1 MKSESMLR
9 DYQLEMLDRLHLA
22 WEKHQSV
29 MVQMPT
35 GVGKTHLMA
44 EAIRNEELRIK
55 NEEFRNEIKIKRKE
69 FKIQNSS
76 AVASG
81 GVLVVAHRIEL
92 IEQISRTLDKFGIE
106 HGLIVSGKPVDETKQ
121 VQVASIQ
128 TLSRRICHTEITE
141 NTEINFTTDLTDLTD
156 YANLKGLIEQSP
168 ISNLQSSIFNFQS
181 SISNLQSPTSNLQSS
196 ISNFQSPISSLHFS
210 LIIID
215 EAHHALAKTYK
226 MLWDRWPEARFLG
239 LTATPCRMNHAGF
252 TDLFRK
258 ILVSWPIQEFIDKGW
273 LSDFDYISARPDN
286 LMMQRIASL
295 QKRGADGDYQTKEMA
310 TVMDVPESIEHL
322 YNTYRQ
328 YVNGKKGIVYAIDR
342 EHARHITAYY
352 QEHGVSCCW
361 IEAKTPAAERER
373 LIEDYRADRI
383 KVCVNVDIL
392 GEGVDFPEVEFIQL
406 ARPTLSLS
414 KYLQQVGRGMRVSK
428 GKECVT
434 ILDQV
439 GLYQTFGLPTDERDW
454 IRMFTGKIAG
464 RAGQGGERPIIIR
477 EEEDEKE
484 LVNLDMVRIKR
495 RGEKHTGV
503 EMFMQGGKYGVM
515 YDGDITCPAE
525 FEHIR
530 RISDGYF
537 ALATY
542 PYNIY
547 RNKVTVI
554 DLQGRD
560 QNVSLYGKVKQDGDL
575 FYGKSASGEMRY
587 WDGKGMTYY
596 DTLPEFERV
605 GNLDMIRV
613 AGGQYKLRRPSPLMP
628 YTVSKKEIF
637 YNDKLTVIGDI
648 IILNDGNSTVLKPQ
662 WYFGYKVQ
670 IEARKDGRKV
680 LRWVTLA
687 DGLTDEYTTSMID
700 GSRRPFWKDAKMTN
714 AATGRMEYLSPE
726 WVERETRRKAFEEMR
741 SQLSRNKNDW
751 SLTEDMVQSHMNR
764 RKRKEV

>member
-1 MKSESMLR
+1 MPKETILR

-35 GVGKTHLMA
+35 GVGKTVLLA
-44 EAIRNEELRIK
+44 EEIRNERLRVK
-55 NEEFRNEIKIKRKE
+55 CSRAF
-69 FKIQNSS
+69 
-76 AVASG
+76 

-92 IEQISRTLDKFGIE
+92 IEQISRILDKFGIE
-106 HGLIVSGKPVDETKQ
+106 HGMIVSGKPIDETKQ

-128 TLSRRICHTEITE
+128 TLSRRTLDE
-141 NTEINFTTDLTDLTD
+141 D
-156 YANLKGLIEQSP
+156 
-168 ISNLQSSIFNFQS
+168 
-181 SISNLQSPTSNLQSS
+181 
-196 ISNFQSPISSLHFS
+196 FS
-210 LIIID
+210 LIVID

-239 LTATPCRMNHAGF
+239 LTATPCRMNHVGF
-252 TDLFRK
+252 TELFRK

-286 LMMQRIASL
+286 PMMQKIAGL
-295 QKRGADGDYQTKEMA
+295 EKRGADGDYQTREMA

-322 YNTYRQ
+322 YNTYKQ
-328 YVNGKKGIVYAIDR
+328 YVDGKKGIVYAINR
-342 EHARHITAYY
+342 EHARHITKYY

-373 LIEDYRADRI
+373 LIEDYRADKI

-414 KYLQQVGRGMRVSK
+414 KYLQQVGRGMRVSE

-454 IRMFTGKIAG
+454 IRMFTGKVAG
-464 RAGQGGERPIIIR
+464 KAGMAGERPIIIR
-477 EEEDEKE
+477 EEEEKE
-484 LVNLDMVRIKR
+484 LVNLEMVRIKR
-495 RGEKHTGV
+495 RGETHIGV
-503 EMFMQGGKYGVM
+503 EMFMQGGKYGIM
-515 YDGDITCPAE
+515 YGGDITCPAE
-525 FEHIR
+525 FEHIE
-530 RISDGYF
+530 RISDGYY

-554 DLQGRD
+554 DLQGRN
-560 QNVSLYGKVKQDGDL
+560 QNVALYGKVTQEGDL
-575 FYGKSASGEMRY
+575 FYGRSASGKMVY
-587 WDGKGMTYY
+587 WDGKGWTYY

-613 AGGQYKLRRPSPLMP
+613 DGGKYMLRRPSALLP
-628 YTVSKKEIF
+628 YAVSKKDIF
-637 YNDKLTVIGDI
+637 YNDKLTIIGDI

-662 WYFGYKVQ
+662 WYFGQRMQ
-670 IEARKDGRKV
+670 IDARKDGKK
-680 LRWVTLA
+680 LYRWVTLSE
-687 DGLTDEYTTSMID
+687 GLTDEYSTNISN
-700 GSRRPFWKDAKMTN
+700 GSCRPYWGDAKMIN
-714 AATGRMEYLSPE
+714 AATGRLEYLSPE
-726 WVERETRRKAFEEMR
+726 WVKQQKWRKAFEELR
-741 SQLSRNKNDW
+741 SQMPQERNSWTISK
-751 SLTEDMVQSHMNR
+751 EMVQAFLDN
-764 RKRKEV
+764 KYK

>member
-1 MKSESMLR
+1 MPNRTILR

-35 GVGKTHLMA
+35 GVGKTVLLA
-44 EAIRNEELRIK
+44 EEIREV
-55 NEEFRNEIKIKRKE
+55 FKINK

-76 AVASG
+76 AVTSG

-92 IEQISRTLDKFGIE
+92 IDQISRTLDKFGIE

-128 TLSRRICHTEITE
+128 TLSRRFG
-141 NTEINFTTDLTDLTD
+141 FTDDSSEGKNIDFD
-156 YANLKGLIEQSP
+156 YTP
-168 ISNLQSSIFNFQS
+168 
-181 SISNLQSPTSNLQSS
+181 
-196 ISNFQSPISSLHFS
+196 S

-226 MLWDRWPEARFLG
+226 MLWDRWPSARFLG

-252 TDLFRK
+252 TELFRK

-295 QKRGADGDYQTKEMA
+295 EKRGADGDYQTREMA
-310 TVMDVPESIEHL
+310 TVLDVPESIEHL
-322 YNTYRQ
+322 FNTYRQ
-328 YVNGKKGIVYAIDR
+328 YADGKKGIVYAIDR
-342 EHARHITAYY
+342 EHARHITEYY
-352 QEHGVSCCW
+352 QGHGVNCCW
-361 IEAKTPAAERER
+361 IEAKTPATERER

-414 KYLQQVGRGMRVSK
+414 KYLQQVGRGMRASK
-428 GKECVT
+428 GKECVM

-464 RAGQGGERPIIIR
+464 KAGVGEERPIIIR
-477 EEEDEKE
+477 EDEEEKE
-484 LVNLDMVRIKR
+484 LVNLEMVRIKR

-503 EMFMQGGKYGVM
+503 EMFMQGGKYGIM

-525 FEHIR
+525 FEHIK
-530 RISDGYF
+530 RISDGYY

-554 DLQGRD
+554 DLHGRN
-560 QNVSLYGKVKQDGDL
+560 QNVALYGKVTQEGDL
-575 FYGKSASGEMRY
+575 FYGKSASGKMVY
-587 WDGKGMTYY
+587 WDGKGWTYY
-596 DTLPEFERV
+596 ESVPKFERV

-613 AGGQYKLRRPSPLMP
+613 GGGKYMLRRQSSLLP
-628 YTVSKKEIF
+628 YAVSKKEIF

-662 WYFGYKVQ
+662 WYFGHKMQ
-670 IEARKDGRKV
+670 IDARKDGKK
-680 LRWVTLA
+680 LYRWVTLSE
-687 DGLTDEYTTSMID
+687 GLTDEYSTDISN
-700 GSRRPFWKDAKMTN
+700 GSHYPYWGDAKMIN
-714 AATGRMEYLSPE
+714 AASGKMEYLNPD
-726 WVERETRRKAFEEMR
+726 WVKQQRWRKAFEELR
-741 SQLSRNKNDW
+741 SQLSQKSNSRIITEEMIQAYLDRN
-751 SLTEDMVQSHMNR
+751 HH
-764 RKRKEV
+764 

>member
-1 MKSESMLR
+1 MPKETILR

-35 GVGKTHLMA
+35 GVGKTVLLA
-44 EAIRNEELRIK
+44 EEIRNERLRVK
-55 NEEFRNEIKIKRKE
+55 CSRAF
-69 FKIQNSS
+69 
-76 AVASG
+76 

-92 IEQISRTLDKFGIE
+92 IDQISKTLDKFGIE
-106 HGLIVSGKPVDETKQ
+106 HGMIVSGKPIDETKQ

-128 TLSRRICHTEITE
+128 TLSRRTLNE
-141 NTEINFTTDLTDLTD
+141 D
-156 YANLKGLIEQSP
+156 
-168 ISNLQSSIFNFQS
+168 
-181 SISNLQSPTSNLQSS
+181 
-196 ISNFQSPISSLHFS
+196 FS
-210 LIIID
+210 LIVID

-226 MLWDRWPEARFLG
+226 MLWDRWPSARFLG

-252 TDLFRK
+252 MDLFRK

-286 LMMQRIASL
+286 LMMQKIAGL
-295 QKRGADGDYQTKEMA
+295 EKRGADGDYQTKEMA

-322 YNTYRQ
+322 YNTYKQ
-328 YVNGKKGIVYAIDR
+328 YVDGKKGIVYAINR
-342 EHARHITAYY
+342 EHARHITEYY

-373 LIEDYRADRI
+373 LIEDYRADKI

-414 KYLQQVGRGMRVSK
+414 KYLQQVGRGMRVSE

-464 RAGQGGERPIIIR
+464 KAGLIGERPIIIR
-477 EEEDEKE
+477 EEEEKE
-484 LVNLDMVRIKR
+484 LVNLEMVRIKR
-495 RGEKHTGV
+495 RGEKHIGV
-503 EMFMQGGKYGVM
+503 EMFMQGGKYGIM
-515 YDGDITCPAE
+515 YGGDITCPAE
-525 FEHIR
+525 FEHIE
-530 RISDGYF
+530 RISDGYY

-554 DLQGRD
+554 DLQGRN
-560 QNVSLYGKVKQDGDL
+560 QNVALYGKVTQEGDL
-575 FYGKSASGEMRY
+575 FYGRSASGKMVY
-587 WDGKGMTYY
+587 WDGKGWTYY

-613 AGGQYKLRRPSPLMP
+613 DGGKYMLRRPSALLP
-628 YTVSKKEIF
+628 YAVSKKDIF
-637 YNDKLTVIGDI
+637 YNDKLTIIGDI

-662 WYFGYKVQ
+662 WYFGQRMQ
-670 IEARKDGRKV
+670 IDARKDGKK
-680 LRWVTLA
+680 LYRWVTLSE
-687 DGLTDEYTTSMID
+687 GLTDEYSTNISN
-700 GSRRPFWKDAKMTN
+700 GSCRPYWGDAKMIN
-714 AATGRMEYLSPE
+714 AATGRLEYLSPE
-726 WVERETRRKAFEEMR
+726 WVKQQKWRKAFEELR
-741 SQLSRNKNDW
+741 SQMPQERNSWTISK
-751 SLTEDMVQSHMNR
+751 EMVQAFLDN
-764 RKRKEV
+764 KYK

>member
-1 MKSESMLR
+1 MKYGMQLR
-9 DYQLEMLDRLHLA
+9 DYQKEMLERLHHA

-35 GVGKTHLMA
+35 GTGKTVLLA
-44 EAIRNEELRIK
+44 KVIRNSFTPNSSSVGEK
-55 NEEFRNEIKIKRKE
+55 KIKRVRK
-69 FKIQNSS
+69 KSPSI
-76 AVASG
+76 
-81 GVLVVAHRIEL
+81 LIVAHRIEL
-92 IEQISRTLDKFGIE
+92 IEQISRTLDKFSIK
-106 HGLIVSGKPVDETKQ
+106 HGLIVSGKPIDSTKP

-128 TLSRRICHTEITE
+128 TLSRRIIQTASTEGTE
-141 NTEINFTTDLTDLTD
+141 SSLSTINF
-156 YANLKGLIEQSP
+156 
-168 ISNLQSSIFNFQS
+168 
-181 SISNLQSPTSNLQSS
+181 
-196 ISNFQSPISSLHFS
+196 SLV
-210 LIIID
+210 IID
-215 EAHHALAKTYK
+215 EAHHTLAKTYK
-226 MLWDRWPEARFLG
+226 MLWDRWPFARFLG
-239 LTATPCRMNHAGF
+239 LTATPCRMNHDGF

-295 QKRGADGDYQTKEMA
+295 EKRGADGDYQTKEMA

-322 YNTYRQ
+322 YNTYKQ
-328 YVNGKKGIVYAIDR
+328 YVDGKKGIVYAIDR
-342 EHARHITAYY
+342 EHARHITEYY

-373 LIEDYRADRI
+373 LVEDYRADRI

-414 KYLQQVGRGMRVSK
+414 KYLQQVGRGMRVSE

-464 RAGQGGERPIIIR
+464 KAGQVVERPIIIR
-477 EEEDEKE
+477 DEDEQKE
-484 LVNLDMVRIKR
+484 LVNLEMVRIKR
-495 RGEKHTGV
+495 RGEKHSGI

-542 PYNIY
+542 PYYMY

-560 QNVSLYGKVKQDGDL
+560 QRVAFYGNVRQEGDL
-575 FYGKSASGEMRY
+575 FCGRSSSGKIQY
-587 WDGKGMTYY
+587 WDGKGRAYY
-596 DTLPEFERV
+596 DSPPEFERV
-605 GNLDMIRV
+605 GNLDMV
-613 AGGQYKLRRPSPLMP
+613 KVGKGQYKLRRPSPLMP
-628 YTVSKKEIF
+628 YMVKKRDIF
-637 YNDKLTVIGDI
+637 YNDKLTVINDI

-662 WYFGYKVQ
+662 WYFGYKMQ
-670 IEARKDGRKV
+670 IAARKDGRKIF
-680 LRWVTLA
+680 RWVTLA
-687 DGLTDEYTTSMID
+687 DGLTDEYSTSIIG
-700 GSRRPFWKDAKMTN
+700 GSSRPFWKDAKMTN
-714 AATGRMEYLSPE
+714 AATGKLEYLSPE
-726 WVERETRRKAFEEMR
+726 WVENEIRKQAFDELR
-741 SQLSRNKNDW
+741 SELSK
-751 SLTEDMVQSHMNR
+751 
-764 RKRKEV
+764 KRSS

>member
-1 MKSESMLR
+1 MTKEMILR
-9 DYQLEMLDRLHLA
+9 DYQLEMLDRLHQA

-44 EAIRNEELRIK
+44 EVIHQL
-55 NEEFRNEIKIKRKE
+55 EIHNSQ
-69 FKIQNSS
+69 FKIE
-76 AVASG
+76 G
-81 GVLVVAHRIEL
+81 GVLIVAHRIEL
-92 IEQISRTLDKFGIE
+92 IEQISQTLDRFGIE
-106 HGLIVSGKPVDETKQ
+106 HGLIVSGKSLTPNPSPKGEGNFNGEGSGRAR

-128 TLSRRICHTEITE
+128 TLARRLERTD
-141 NTEINFTTDLTDLTD
+141 NLDSNRVAKNNF
-156 YANLKGLIEQSP
+156 
-168 ISNLQSSIFNFQS
+168 
-181 SISNLQSPTSNLQSS
+181 
-196 ISNFQSPISSLHFS
+196 SLSTFHFS

-226 MLWDRWPEARFLG
+226 MLWDRWPSARFLG

-252 TDLFRK
+252 TDLFSK

-286 LMMQRIASL
+286 HMMQRIAGL
-295 QKRGADGDYQTKEMA
+295 EKRGADGDYQTKEMA
-310 TVMDVPESIEHL
+310 AVMDVPESIEHL
-322 YNTYRQ
+322 YNTYKQ
-328 YVNGKKGIVYAIDR
+328 YVDGKKGIVYAIDR
-342 EHARHITAYY
+342 EHARHITEYY

-373 LIEDYRADRI
+373 LVEAYRADKI

-414 KYLQQVGRGMRVSK
+414 KYLQQVGRGMRISK

-454 IRMFTGKIAG
+454 TQMFTGKIAG
-464 RAGQGGERPIIIR
+464 KAGQVGERPVIIR
-477 EEEDEKE
+477 DEAEEKE

-495 RGEKHTGV
+495 RGEKHMGV

-515 YDGDITCPAE
+515 YDGDITCPAV

-554 DLQGRD
+554 DLQGCD
-560 QNVSLYGKVKQDGDL
+560 QKAALYGTVKQDGDL
-575 FYGKSASGEMRY
+575 FYGKSASGKMVY
-587 WDGKGMTYY
+587 WDGKGRTYY
-596 DTLPEFERV
+596 DSSPLFERV
-605 GNLDMIRV
+605 GNLDMVRV
-613 AGGQYKLRRPSPLMP
+613 ADGQYKLRRPSPLMP
-628 YTVSKKEIF
+628 YAVSKKDIF
-637 YNDKLTVIGDI
+637 YNDKLTVINDI
-648 IILNDGNSTVLKPQ
+648 IILNDENATVLKPQ
-662 WYFGYKVQ
+662 WYFGYKMQ
-670 IEARKDGRKV
+670 IPARKDGLK
-680 LRWVTLA
+680 LFRWVTLA
-687 DGLTDEYTTSMID
+687 DGLTDEYSSFLFN
-700 GSRRPFWKDAKMTN
+700 GSSRPFWKDAKMMN
-714 AATGRMEYLSPE
+714 AATGKMEYLSPE
-726 WVERETRRKAFEEMR
+726 WVESEKRRKAFSELR
-741 SQLSRNKNDW
+741 SQLSRKKSHW
-751 SLTEDMVQSHMNR
+751 VITEEMVRSHLERMH
-764 RKRKEV
+764 K

>member
-1 MKSESMLR
+1 MPKETILR

-35 GVGKTHLMA
+35 GVGKTVLLA
-44 EAIRNEELRIK
+44 EEIREV
-55 NEEFRNEIKIKRKE
+55 FKINK

-76 AVASG
+76 AVTSG

-92 IEQISRTLDKFGIE
+92 IDQISRTLDKFGIE

-128 TLSRRICHTEITE
+128 TLSRRLG
-141 NTEINFTTDLTDLTD
+141 FTDDSSEGKILDFD
-156 YANLKGLIEQSP
+156 YTP
-168 ISNLQSSIFNFQS
+168 
-181 SISNLQSPTSNLQSS
+181 
-196 ISNFQSPISSLHFS
+196 S

-226 MLWDRWPEARFLG
+226 MLWDKWPSARFLG

-258 ILVSWPIQEFIDKGW
+258 ILVSWSIQEFIDKGW

-286 LMMQRIASL
+286 LMMQRIAGL
-295 QKRGADGDYQTKEMA
+295 EKRGADGDYQTKEMA

-328 YVNGKKGIVYAIDR
+328 YVDGKKGIVYAIDR
-342 EHARHITAYY
+342 EHARHITKYY

-361 IEAKTPAAERER
+361 IEAKSPAAERER

-464 RAGQGGERPIIIR
+464 KAGSVGERPIIIR
-477 EEEDEKE
+477 EDEEER
-484 LVNLDMVRIKR
+484 NLSIWRWYASN
-495 RGEKHTGV
+495 GV
-503 EMFMQGGKYGVM
+503 EK
-515 YDGDITCPAE
+515 DTW
-525 FEHIR
+525 
-530 RISDGYF
+530 
-537 ALATY
+537 ALRCSCKAASMVSCTMVTLLAQ
-542 PYNIY
+542 PYLNI
-547 RNKVTVI
+547 
-554 DLQGRD
+554 
-560 QNVSLYGKVKQDGDL
+560 
-575 FYGKSASGEMRY
+575 SGEFR
-587 WDGKGMTYY
+587 T
-596 DTLPEFERV
+596 DTLLWQHILIIYI
-605 GNLDMIRV
+605 GIR
-613 AGGQYKLRRPSPLMP
+613 
-628 YTVSKKEIF
+628 
-637 YNDKLTVIGDI
+637 
-648 IILNDGNSTVLKPQ
+648 
-662 WYFGYKVQ
+662 
-670 IEARKDGRKV
+670 
-680 LRWVTLA
+680 
-687 DGLTDEYTTSMID
+687 
-700 GSRRPFWKDAKMTN
+700 
-714 AATGRMEYLSPE
+714 
-726 WVERETRRKAFEEMR
+726 
-741 SQLSRNKNDW
+741 
-751 SLTEDMVQSHMNR
+751 
-764 RKRKEV
+764 

>member
-1 MKSESMLR
+1 MPKETKLR
-9 DYQLEMLDRLHLA
+9 DYQLEMIDRLHLA

-44 EAIRNEELRIK
+44 EAIRE
-55 NEEFRNEIKIKRKE
+55 E
-69 FKIQNSS
+69 FKINKFKIPNSS

-81 GVLVVAHRIEL
+81 SVLVVAHRIEL
-92 IEQISRTLDKFGIE
+92 IDQISRTLDKFGIE

-128 TLSRRICHTEITE
+128 TLSRRILETS
-141 NTEINFTTDLTDLTD
+141 
-156 YANLKGLIEQSP
+156 KGNSDFSSQSAGAGGTLF
-168 ISNLQSSIFNFQS
+168 SF
-181 SISNLQSPTSNLQSS
+181 
-196 ISNFQSPISSLHFS
+196 HFS
-210 LIIID
+210 LIVID

-226 MLWDRWPEARFLG
+226 TLWDRWPSARFLG

-252 TDLFRK
+252 TELFRK

-295 QKRGADGDYQTKEMA
+295 EKRGADGDYQTREMA
-310 TVMDVPESIEHL
+310 TVLDVPESIEHL
-322 YNTYRQ
+322 FNTYRQ
-328 YVNGKKGIVYAIDR
+328 YADGKKGIVYAIDR
-342 EHARHITAYY
+342 EHARHITEYY
-352 QEHGVSCCW
+352 QEHGVNCCW
-361 IEAKTPAAERER
+361 IEAKTPATERER

-428 GKECVT
+428 GKECVM

-464 RAGQGGERPIIIR
+464 KAGVGGERPIIIR
-477 EEEDEKE
+477 EDEEEKE
-484 LVNLDMVRIKR
+484 LVNLEMVRIKR

-503 EMFMQGGKYGVM
+503 EMFMQGGKYGIM

-525 FEHIR
+525 FEHIK
-530 RISDGYF
+530 RISDGYY

-554 DLQGRD
+554 DLHGCD
-560 QNVSLYGKVKQDGDL
+560 QRAALYGPVKQDGDL
-575 FYGKSASGEMRY
+575 FYGKSASGEMVY
-587 WDGKGMTYY
+587 WDGKGRTYY
-596 DTLPEFERV
+596 DTPPKFERV

-613 AGGQYKLRRPSPLMP
+613 GGGKYMLRRQSSLLP
-628 YTVSKKEIF
+628 YAVSKKDIF

-648 IILNDGNSTVLKPQ
+648 VILNDGNSTVLKPQ
-662 WYFGYKVQ
+662 WFYGHKMQ
-670 IEARKDGRKV
+670 IDARKDGRK
-680 LRWVTLA
+680 LYRWVTLSE
-687 DGLTDEYTTSMID
+687 GLTDEYSAD
-700 GSRRPFWKDAKMTN
+700 FSNGSCRPCWEDAKMIN
-714 AATGRMEYLSPE
+714 AATGKMEYLSPD
-726 WVERETRRKAFEEMR
+726 WVKQHKWREAFEELR
-741 SQLSRNKNDW
+741 SQLSQKSNSRIITEEMIQAYLDRN
-751 SLTEDMVQSHMNR
+751 HH
-764 RKRKEV
+764 

>member
-1 MKSESMLR
+1 MTKETILR

-35 GVGKTHLMA
+35 GVGKTILLA
-44 EAIRNEELRIK
+44 EVIR
-55 NEEFRNEIKIKRKE
+55 EEFKINK

-92 IEQISRTLDKFGIE
+92 IDQISRTLDKFGIE

-128 TLSRRICHTEITE
+128 TLSRRLG
-141 NTEINFTTDLTDLTD
+141 FTDDSSEEKILDFE
-156 YANLKGLIEQSP
+156 YAP
-168 ISNLQSSIFNFQS
+168 
-181 SISNLQSPTSNLQSS
+181 
-196 ISNFQSPISSLHFS
+196 S

-286 LMMQRIASL
+286 LMMQRIAGL
-295 QKRGADGDYQTKEMA
+295 EKRGADGDYQTKEMA

-322 YNTYRQ
+322 YNTYKQ
-328 YVNGKKGIVYAIDR
+328 YVDGKKGIVYAIDR
-342 EHARHITAYY
+342 EHARHITKYY
-352 QEHGVSCCW
+352 QEHGVNCCW

-414 KYLQQVGRGMRVSK
+414 KYLQQVGRGMRVSQ

-439 GLYQTFGLPTDERDW
+439 GLYQSFGLPTDERDW

-464 RAGQGGERPIIIR
+464 KAGSVGERPIIIR

-484 LVNLDMVRIKR
+484 LVNLEMVRIKR
-495 RGEKHTGV
+495 RGEKHMGV

-515 YDGDITCPAE
+515 YDGDITCPAV

-554 DLQGRD
+554 DLHGCD
-560 QNVSLYGKVKQDGDL
+560 QRAALYGPVKQDGDL
-575 FYGKSASGEMRY
+575 FYGKSASGEMVY
-587 WDGKGMTYY
+587 WDGKGKIYY
-596 DTLPEFERV
+596 ESLPEFERV
-605 GNLDMIRV
+605 GNIDMIRV
-613 AGGQYKLRRPSPLMP
+613 EGGKYKLRRPSSLMP
-628 YTVSKKEIF
+628 YAVSKKEIF

-662 WYFGYKVQ
+662 WYFGHKMQ
-670 IEARKDGRKV
+670 IDARKDGKK
-680 LRWVTLA
+680 LYRWVTLSE
-687 DGLTDEYTTSMID
+687 GLTDEYSTDISN
-700 GSRRPFWKDAKMTN
+700 GSHYPYWGDAKMIN
-714 AATGRMEYLSPE
+714 AASGKMEYLNPD
-726 WVERETRRKAFEEMR
+726 WVKQQRWRKAFEELR
-741 SQLSRNKNDW
+741 SQVSQKRKNWDI
-751 SLTEDMVQSHMNR
+751 SQEMVQAYLDS
-764 RKRKEV
+764 KYK

>member
-1 MKSESMLR
+1 MPKETILR

-35 GVGKTHLMA
+35 GVGKTVLLA
-44 EAIRNEELRIK
+44 EEIRNERLRVK
-55 NEEFRNEIKIKRKE
+55 CSRAF
-69 FKIQNSS
+69 
-76 AVASG
+76 

-92 IEQISRTLDKFGIE
+92 IDQISKTLDKFGIE
-106 HGLIVSGKPVDETKQ
+106 HGMIVSGKPIDETKQ

-128 TLSRRICHTEITE
+128 TLSRRTLDE
-141 NTEINFTTDLTDLTD
+141 D
-156 YANLKGLIEQSP
+156 
-168 ISNLQSSIFNFQS
+168 
-181 SISNLQSPTSNLQSS
+181 
-196 ISNFQSPISSLHFS
+196 FS
-210 LIIID
+210 LIVID

-226 MLWDRWPEARFLG
+226 MLWDRWPSARFLG

-252 TDLFRK
+252 MDLFRK

-286 LMMQRIASL
+286 LMMQKIAGL
-295 QKRGADGDYQTKEMA
+295 EKRGADGDYQTKEMA

-322 YNTYRQ
+322 YNTYKQ
-328 YVNGKKGIVYAIDR
+328 YVDGKKGIVYAINR
-342 EHARHITAYY
+342 EHARHITEYY

-373 LIEDYRADRI
+373 LIEDYRADKI

-414 KYLQQVGRGMRVSK
+414 KYLQQVGRGMRVSE

-464 RAGQGGERPIIIR
+464 KAGLIGERPIIIR
-477 EEEDEKE
+477 EEEEKE
-484 LVNLDMVRIKR
+484 LVNLEMVRIKR
-495 RGEKHTGV
+495 RGEKHIGV
-503 EMFMQGGKYGVM
+503 EMFMQGGKYGIM
-515 YDGDITCPAE
+515 YGGDITCPAE
-525 FEHIR
+525 FEHIE
-530 RISDGYF
+530 RISDGYY

-554 DLQGRD
+554 DLQGRN
-560 QNVSLYGKVKQDGDL
+560 QNVALYGKVTQEGDL
-575 FYGKSASGEMRY
+575 FYGRSASGKMVY
-587 WDGKGMTYY
+587 WDGKGWTYY

-613 AGGQYKLRRPSPLMP
+613 DGGKYMLRRPSALLP
-628 YTVSKKEIF
+628 YAVSKKDIF
-637 YNDKLTVIGDI
+637 YNDKLTIIGDI

-662 WYFGYKVQ
+662 WYFGQRMQ
-670 IEARKDGRKV
+670 IDARKDGKK
-680 LRWVTLA
+680 LYRWVTLSE
-687 DGLTDEYTTSMID
+687 GLTDEYSTNISN
-700 GSRRPFWKDAKMTN
+700 GSCRPYWGDAKMIN
-714 AATGRMEYLSPE
+714 AATGRLEYLSPE
-726 WVERETRRKAFEEMR
+726 WVKQQKWRKAFEELR
-741 SQLSRNKNDW
+741 SQMPQERNSWTISK
-751 SLTEDMVQSHMNR
+751 EMVQAFLDN
-764 RKRKEV
+764 KYK

>member
-1 MKSESMLR
+1 MNKETFLR
-9 DYQLEMLDRLHLA
+9 DYQLEMLDMLHLA

-35 GVGKTHLMA
+35 GVGKTVLLA
-44 EAIRNEELRIK
+44 EEIK
-55 NEEFRNEIKIKRKE
+55 NERLRVHHSHAFR
-69 FKIQNSS
+69 
-76 AVASG
+76 
-81 GVLVVAHRIEL
+81 VLVVAHRIEL

-106 HGLIVSGKPVDETKQ
+106 HGLIVSGKPIDETKQ

-128 TLSRRICHTEITE
+128 TLARR
-141 NTEINFTTDLTDLTD
+141 
-156 YANLKGLIEQSP
+156 LKPLSD
-168 ISNLQSSIFNFQS
+168 SSKMKRMSFEYT
-181 SISNLQSPTSNLQSS
+181 P
-196 ISNFQSPISSLHFS
+196 S

-226 MLWDRWPEARFLG
+226 MLWDRWPSARFLG

-286 LMMQRIASL
+286 LMMQRIAGL
-295 QKRGADGDYQTKEMA
+295 EKRGADGDYQTKEMA
-310 TVMDVPESIEHL
+310 MVMDVPESIEHL
-322 YNTYRQ
+322 YNTYKK
-328 YVNGKKGIVYAIDR
+328 YVDGKKGIVYAIDR
-342 EHARHITAYY
+342 EHARHITEYY
-352 QEHGVSCCW
+352 QGHGVSCCW
-361 IEAKTPAAERER
+361 IEAKTPTAERER

-414 KYLQQVGRGMRVSK
+414 KYLQQVGRGMRISA

-464 RAGQGGERPIIIR
+464 KAGVGGERPIIIR
-477 EEEDEKE
+477 EEEEKE
-484 LVNLDMVRIKR
+484 LVNLEMVRIKR
-495 RGEKHTGV
+495 RGEKHAGV

-515 YDGDITCPAE
+515 YDGDITCPAV
-525 FEHIR
+525 FEHIK

-547 RNKVTVI
+547 RSKVTVI

-560 QNVSLYGKVKQDGDL
+560 QNMSLYGKVKQEGDL
-575 FYGKSASGEMRY
+575 FYGKSASGEMVY
-587 WDGKGMTYY
+587 WDGKGMTYH
-596 DTLPEFERV
+596 DTLPKFERV
-605 GNLDMIRV
+605 GNIDMIRV
-613 AGGQYKLRRPSPLMP
+613 DGGKYMLRRPSPLMP
-628 YTVSKKEIF
+628 YAVSKKDIF

-648 IILNDGNSTVLKPQ
+648 IVLNNGSSTVLKPQ
-662 WYFGYKVQ
+662 WYFGHRML
-670 IEARKDGRKV
+670 INARKDGKM
-680 LRWVTLA
+680 LYRWVTLSE
-687 DGLTDEYTTSMID
+687 GLTDEYTTSINN
-700 GSRRPFWKDAKMTN
+700 GYCHPYWEDAKMIN
-714 AATGRMEYLSPE
+714 AATGKMEYLSPE
-726 WVERETRRKAFEEMR
+726 WVRQQKWRKAFEELR
-741 SQLSRNKNDW
+741 SQLSQERNSW
-751 SLTEDMVQSHMNR
+751 SISQEMVQAYLD
-764 RKRKEV
+764 RKHQ

>member
-1 MKSESMLR
+1 MLDIFLMPKETILR

-22 WEKHQSV
+22 WEQHQSV

-35 GVGKTHLMA
+35 GVGKTILLA
-44 EAIRNEELRIK
+44 EEIREV
-55 NEEFRNEIKIKRKE
+55 FKIKK

-76 AVASG
+76 AVTSG

-92 IEQISRTLDKFGIE
+92 IDQISRTLDKFGIE
-106 HGLIVSGKPVDETKQ
+106 HGLIVSGKPVDETKR

-128 TLSRRICHTEITE
+128 TLTKKIKNEKLIIE
-141 NTEINFTTDLTDLTD
+141 NEELAADTMHNGSSDFSSQCSGAGGTPFT
-156 YANLKGLIEQSP
+156 
-168 ISNLQSSIFNFQS
+168 FN
-181 SISNLQSPTSNLQSS
+181 
-196 ISNFQSPISSLHFS
+196 FS
-210 LIIID
+210 LIIVD

-226 MLWDRWPEARFLG
+226 MLWEQWPEARFLG

-252 TDLFRK
+252 TELFRK

-286 LMMQRIASL
+286 LMMQKIAGL
-295 QKRGADGDYQTKEMA
+295 EKRGADGDYQTREMA

-322 YNTYRQ
+322 YNTYKR

-352 QEHGVSCCW
+352 REHGVSCCW

-414 KYLQQVGRGMRVSK
+414 KYLQQVGRGMRVSE

-464 RAGQGGERPIIIR
+464 KAGAVGERPIIIR
-477 EEEDEKE
+477 DEMEEKE
-484 LVNLDMVRIKR
+484 LVNLEMVRIKR

-503 EMFMQGGKYGVM
+503 EMFMQGGKYGIM

-530 RISDGYF
+530 RISDGYY

-554 DLQGRD
+554 DLQGRN
-560 QNVSLYGKVKQDGDL
+560 QNAALYGKVIQEGDL
-575 FYGKSASGEMRY
+575 FYGKSASGKMVY
-587 WDGKGMTYY
+587 WDGKGWTYY
-596 DTLPEFERV
+596 ESVPEFERV

-613 AGGQYKLRRPSPLMP
+613 SGDKYKLRRPSSLMP
-628 YTVSKKEIF
+628 YAVSKKDIF

-648 IILNDGNSTVLKPQ
+648 IILNDGKSTVLKPQ
-662 WYFGYKVQ
+662 WYFGHKMQ
-670 IEARKDGRKV
+670 IDARKDGKR
-680 LRWVTLA
+680 LYRWVTLSE
-687 DGLTDEYTTSMID
+687 GLTDEYSTNISN
-700 GSRRPFWKDAKMTN
+700 GSCRPYWGDAKMIN

-726 WVERETRRKAFEEMR
+726 WVKQHRWRKAFEELR
-741 SQLSRNKNDW
+741 SQMSQKRNSW
-751 SLTEDMVQSHMNR
+751 TITEEMVQAYLDRNHH
-764 RKRKEV
+764 